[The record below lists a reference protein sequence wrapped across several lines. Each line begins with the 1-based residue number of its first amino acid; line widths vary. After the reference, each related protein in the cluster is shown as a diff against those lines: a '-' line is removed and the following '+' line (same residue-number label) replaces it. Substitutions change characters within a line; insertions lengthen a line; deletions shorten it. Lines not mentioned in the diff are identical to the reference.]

1 MKRLRDNRISFW
13 VTAEELAQIEKKM
26 EQVGT
31 TNMSAYLRKQAIDG
45 YIIKLDLPELREM
58 ISLLRR
64 SSANLNQLAKRVNA
78 TGRVYREDME
88 DVQQKQDQ
96 LWQAANQVLTRLA
109 SIT

>member
-45 YIIKLDLPELREM
+45 YIINYK
-58 ISLLRR
+58 
-64 SSANLNQLAKRVNA
+64 
-78 TGRVYREDME
+78 
-88 DVQQKQDQ
+88 
-96 LWQAANQVLTRLA
+96 
-109 SIT
+109 

>member
-1 MKRLRDNRISFW
+1 MNRLRDNRISFW
-13 VTAEELAQIEKKM
+13 VTAEELALIEKKM

-58 ISLLRR
+58 VSLLRR
-64 SSANLNQLAKRVNA
+64 SSTSLNQLAKRVNA
-78 TGRVYREDME
+78 TGRMYREDME
-88 DVQQKQDQ
+88 DVLQKQDQ